1 MTSFQRA
8 AALILVL
15 LLGTSLPQH
24 MAYGQGLTSA
34 LTPKKADAPAAVAA
48 DVLNRTSPRSAIL
61 GFLEACHSE
70 NYDKAMHYLDLRA
83 LPQAERATQGAQL
96 AQQLGQI
103 LDRDAQFEV
112 GSLSNDPQGN
122 RFDGEAP
129 DKEVLERFQTNEQ
142 NLVLYLQRVTLKSGA
157 EVWVVSGDSLRLIP
171 ELAAL
176 IGESPIEKRL
186 PAPFVTIR
194 LLGTSLWVWIALVLL
209 ALILA
214 FLSRLLSQLVLL
226 LLRPVLRRYAKTV
239 HSHRL
244 EEFVEPLRLLLA
256 VVVFRACMEFVAP
269 SALLRLY
276 ITRVLALLF
285 FLAAASIAMRI
296 VNVISDRIVSRLDV
310 RQRAISLSVLSL
322 TVRCIKICL
331 FAIAVLLILASWGYN
346 TNAILAGLGVGG
358 IAIALASQKTIENL
372 FGGVSVIFDKPVLVG
387 DFCNFGGQVGTV
399 EDIGLRST
407 RIRTLDRTVVTIP
420 NATFSTMTLEN
431 YAKRDRIWFHPT
443 LNLRRGTGPDEIR
456 QAMDAV
462 TKILK
467 SNPLV
472 DPTDVPVRFTKIT
485 AQSFDLEIFSYVM
498 TADFNV
504 FLQTQSE
511 LLLSITDA
519 LARLGIL
526 FAVPTQEQVVTAHRG
541 QDASKLFRIIGDV
554 DEMQGTSSN
563 NGASGVPSA
572 SEKKS

>member
-1 MTSFQRA
+1 
-8 AALILVL
+8 
-15 LLGTSLPQH
+15 
-24 MAYGQGLTSA
+24 
-34 LTPKKADAPAAVAA
+34 
-48 DVLNRTSPRSAIL
+48 VLNRTSPRSAIL

-70 NYDKAMHYLDLRA
+70 NYDKATHYLDLRA
-83 LPQAERATQGAQL
+83 LPQEERAAEGVQL
-96 AQQLGQI
+96 SQQLGQI
-103 LDRDAQFEV
+103 LDRDSQFEV
-112 GSLSNDPQGN
+112 GSLSNEPEGN

-129 DKEVLERFQTNEQ
+129 DKEILEKFQTNEQ
-142 NLVLYLQRVTLKSGA
+142 NLVLYLQRVTFKSGA
-157 EVWVVSGDSLRLIP
+157 QVWLVSEDSLRLIP

-186 PAPFVTIR
+186 PAPFVTIK

-209 ALILA
+209 ALILS
-214 FLSRLLSQLVLL
+214 FLSKLLSQLVLFV
-226 LLRPVLRRYAKTV
+226 LRPVLRRYAKTV

-296 VNVISDRIVSRLDV
+296 VNVISDRIIARLDV

-372 FGGVSVIFDKPVLVG
+372 FGGVSVILDKPVLVG

-431 YAKRDRIWFHPT
+431 YSKRDRMWFHPT
-443 LNLRRGTGPDEIR
+443 LSLRRGTGPDEIR
-456 QAMDAV
+456 QAVDAV
-462 TKILK
+462 TKVLK
-467 SNPLV
+467 NNPLV

-485 AQSFDLEIFSYVM
+485 AQSFDLELFSYIL
-498 TADFNV
+498 TADGNV
-504 FLQTQSE
+504 FVKTQTE
-511 LLLSITDA
+511 LLLNIIDA
-519 LARLGIL
+519 LAKLGIL
-526 FAVPTQEQVVTAHRG
+526 FAVPMQEAVVTAHRG
-541 QDASKLFRIIGDV
+541 QDASKLFRIVGNV
-554 DEMQGTSSN
+554 DEMDGANSN
-563 NGASGVPSA
+563 NGASGIPSA
-572 SEKKS
+572 SEVKS

>member
-1 MTSFQRA
+1 MTLFQRA
-8 AALILVL
+8 TALILVL

-24 MAYGQGLTSA
+24 MASGQALTSA
-34 LTPKKADAPAAVAA
+34 LTKKADAPAAAA
-48 DVLNRTSPRSAIL
+48 VDVLNRTSPRSAVL
-61 GFLEACHSE
+61 GFLEACHGQ

-83 LPQAERATQGAQL
+83 LPREERATAGVQL

-129 DKEVLERFQTNEQ
+129 DKEVLERFQANEQ

-157 EVWVVSGDSLRLIP
+157 EVWLVSEDSLRLIP

-186 PAPFVTIR
+186 PAPFVTIK

-214 FLSRLLSQLVLL
+214 FLSKLLSQLVLL
-226 LLRPVLRRYAKTV
+226 LLRPLLRRYAKTV
-239 HSHRL
+239 HAHRL

-296 VNVISDRIVSRLDV
+296 VNVISDRIISRLDV

-331 FAIAVLLILASWGYN
+331 FAIAVLLILSSWGYN

-431 YAKRDRIWFHPT
+431 YSKRDRMWFHPT
-443 LNLRRGTGPDEIR
+443 LSLRRGTDPDEIR

-462 TKILK
+462 TKVLK
-467 SNPLV
+467 DNPLV

-485 AQSFDLEIFSYVM
+485 AQSFDLELFSYIL
-498 TADFNV
+498 TADGNV
-504 FLQTQSE
+504 FVRTQTE
-511 LLLSITDA
+511 LLLNIIDA
-519 LARLGIL
+519 LAKLGIL
-526 FAVPTQEQVVTAHRG
+526 FAVPVQETVVTAHRG
-541 QDASKLFRIIGDV
+541 QDASKFFRIVGNV
-554 DEMQGTSSN
+554 DEMNGSSSN
-563 NGASGVPSA
+563 NGTRGVSSA
-572 SEKKS
+572 SEIKS